1 MYLYMMH
8 SMNCVPTQPVLEN
21 YTPPAPITAPIMA
34 PLGADPQAQPV
45 SSGAPQAMVQ
55 GQHGAQVP
63 YSGMHQQQFAP
74 PAVNQVMP
82 NTSVEGAP
90 GAPTGDVIQVERTQI
105 SHRCLVAFKI
115 LKSQQPQHND
125 FTPNNQVK
133 CSSLTPH
140 TFAVWF
146 SLYSQSQL
154 RK

>member
-1 MYLYMMH
+1 MTTKLH
-8 SMNCVPTQPVLEN
+8 VRDAFSVLTQPVLEN

-45 SSGAPQAMVQ
+45 SSGAPQATVQ

-90 GAPTGDVIQVERTQI
+90 GAPTGDVIQVENSDRLLICKPQI
-105 SHRCLVAFKI
+105 KFNALNKNAFGFPSTLSSCK
-115 LKSQQPQHND
+115 KSLLLFLFCP
-125 FTPNNQVK
+125 VK
-133 CSSLTPH
+133 SVSS
-140 TFAVWF
+140 
-146 SLYSQSQL
+146 
-154 RK
+154 

>member
-1 MYLYMMH
+1 
-8 SMNCVPTQPVLEN
+8 MNCVLTQPVLEN

-90 GAPTGDVIQVERTQI
+90 GAPTGDVIQVGNSDRLLICKPQI
-105 SHRCLVAFKI
+105 KLYALNNTHLVI
-115 LKSQQPQHND
+115 LP
-125 FTPNNQVK
+125 P
-133 CSSLTPH
+133 
-140 TFAVWF
+140 
-146 SLYSQSQL
+146 
-154 RK
+154 